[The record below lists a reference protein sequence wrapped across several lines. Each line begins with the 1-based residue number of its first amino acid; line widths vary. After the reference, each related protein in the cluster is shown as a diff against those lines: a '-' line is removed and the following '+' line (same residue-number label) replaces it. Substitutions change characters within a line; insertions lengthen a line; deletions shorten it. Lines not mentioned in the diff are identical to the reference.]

1 MDAST
6 TVERP
11 VVTRFGPWWVLA
23 VLCLGFFMNLLD
35 TTIVNIAVPN
45 LVDSLD
51 ATLDQALWVLNA
63 YTLVY
68 AVLLITG
75 GRLGDLFGQ
84 KRLFLAGLTVFT
96 LASAACGF
104 AQTPAELILARMA
117 QGVGG
122 AMLTPQT
129 LALLTMIFPPSRR
142 GAAYGVWGG
151 VAGLATI
158 TGPTLGGWL
167 VTNWS
172 WRWIFYVNLPVG
184 ALTLILAA
192 VILPDLRLN
201 RRHRLDWPGTAL
213 VSVGLFLLCFGLIEG
228 QSHRWGRVWGP
239 ITIPMVLVA
248 GVGALAL
255 FCLQQYQHRD
265 REPLVPLEIFVDR
278 NFAVMSAVVAAIS
291 FGMLGLFFPL
301 VIFLQAV
308 VGLSAL
314 QAGLVLA
321 PMSIASI
328 ASAPFA
334 GRLADRYGGRGL
346 LVTGLCIWAL
356 GMAFVLGAARI
367 LYDRSELIT
376 GLIIAGFGLG
386 MTFAPLQTI
395 AMRNVAPRMAGAAA
409 GVINMSRQLGAVIGS
424 AAVGALL
431 QSQLAAQLAESS
443 RRNADGL
450 PIGFRQHFIDGFA
463 QAASKG
469 LQVGVRSTGVH
480 LPADIPQS
488 VRPGILQIAA
498 KTFHEAYTA
507 AMRVTLIL
515 PLCVLAAAALAVLL
529 VRPDRPR
536 ASASA
541 QPEPLAPDSPEP
553 EPMPEREE
561 PAHR

>member
-6 TVERP
+6 AVERP
-11 VVTRFGPWWVLA
+11 ATTARYGPWLVLS

-45 LVDSLD
+45 LIDSLG

-68 AVLLITG
+68 AVLLVTG

-84 KRLFLAGLTVFT
+84 KRLFLAGLMLFT

-104 AQTPAELILARMA
+104 AQTPTQLILGRMV
-117 QGVGG
+117 QGIGG
-122 AMLTPQT
+122 ALLTPQT
-129 LALLTMIFPPSRR
+129 LALLTMTFPADRR

-172 WRWIFYVNLPVG
+172 WRWIFYVNLPIG
-184 ALTLILAA
+184 LITLIAA
-192 VILPDLRLN
+192 MVILPDLRLN

-213 VSVGLFLLCFGLIEG
+213 VSVGLFLLCFALIEG
-228 QSHRWGRVWGP
+228 QPHRWGRVWGP
-239 ITIPMVLVA
+239 ITIPVVLIA
-248 GVGALAL
+248 GVGVLAL
-255 FCLQQYQHRD
+255 FCVQQYAHRA
-265 REPLVPLEIFVDR
+265 REPLIPLEIFADR
-278 NFAVMSAVVAAIS
+278 NFAVMSGVVAAIS

-308 VGLSAL
+308 LGLSAL

-321 PMSIASI
+321 PMSLASI

-367 LYDRSELIT
+367 LYDRRELII
-376 GLIIAGFGLG
+376 GLIIAGLGLG

-409 GVINMSRQLGAVIGS
+409 GMINMSRQLGAVIGS

-431 QSQLAAQLAESS
+431 QSQLAGRLVDAA
-443 RRNADGL
+443 RANANGL
-450 PIGFRQHFIDGFA
+450 PQGFRSRFI
-463 QAASKG
+463 
-469 LQVGVRSTGVH
+469 
-480 LPADIPQS
+480 
-488 VRPGILQIAA
+488 
-498 KTFHEAYTA
+498 
-507 AMRVTLIL
+507 
-515 PLCVLAAAALAVLL
+515 
-529 VRPDRPR
+529 
-536 ASASA
+536 
-541 QPEPLAPDSPEP
+541 
-553 EPMPEREE
+553 
-561 PAHR
+561 